1 MKSAANPYSGGIAG
15 SSTDSGTTWTM
26 DSGGDFLFEE
36 WGTAISP
43 MADFSAAPVKGPLPL
58 EVTFTDLTVGGTGS
72 LTYAWDF
79 GDGQTSTL
87 QNPVNIYSAAGKYT
101 VILTVT
107 DEAEHESTKTKTDY
121 IFVQSTDIL
130 IALSSEVDKT
140 PGSMSAWTDVDL
152 SGQIATGA
160 PGALLHIVNTDAA
173 AQTWGVRNN
182 GSSDN
187 ITGSI
192 DPGCQT
198 WAYIGLDSNG
208 KFEGYVTSA
217 NVKIFIY
224 GYSQYGIAFI
234 NAIEKT
240 ISAGWHDINCAANA
254 SSDTIGLIFIVK
266 NSSADTI
273 RSYGIRKNGST
284 DSYTL
289 GEAGLLE
296 IGPGQTQF
304 VIIGCDTAQLCEFY
318 PSDASDIHLYLIGYI
333 FDGTTFQII
342 GSLVHATRRALPCLR
357 TAPACLMP
365 RRRQR
370 SPPGRPPSTTA
381 APTEPAT
388 QRPRRQPVWTPQ
400 QNGPARPASRGAGR
414 ATAAA
419 PRDRPSP
426 RRNCGC
432 GRCRPLQP

>member
-1 MKSAANPYSGGIAG
+1 MG
-15 SSTDSGTTWTM
+15 S
-26 DSGGDFLFEE
+26 
-36 WGTAISP
+36 
-43 MADFSAAPVKGPLPL
+43 
-58 EVTFTDLTVGGTGS
+58 
-72 LTYAWDF
+72 
-79 GDGQTSTL
+79 
-87 QNPVNIYSAAGKYT
+87 
-101 VILTVT
+101 
-107 DEAEHESTKTKTDY
+107 
-121 IFVQSTDIL
+121 
-130 IALSSEVDKT
+130 
-140 PGSMSAWTDVDL
+140 
-152 SGQIATGA
+152 
-160 PGALLHIVNTDAA
+160 
-173 AQTWGVRNN
+173 RNN

-296 IGPGQTQF
+296 IGPGQIQF

-333 FDGTTFQII
+333 FDGTTFQINAANRNLSI
-342 GSLVHATRRALPCLR
+342 FSTYSEVDVSALDITSGWALVQINCSDKAARYGSLRYPGDTVDDYKPIQYGAWKWQKLSINHIFEGKIQDSNVQFFIIGTAEQTLLTPVSLDGLVKVGTTLIEGANIICYNLTRKTFVGR
-357 TAPACLMP
+357 TLTDTDGEYTFTDAGYEDEEFLVGCHYVDSQQ
-365 RRRQR
+365 RRF
-370 SPPGRPPSTTA
+370 G
-381 APTEPAT
+381 
-388 QRPRRQPVWTPQ
+388 
-400 QNGPARPASRGAGR
+400 
-414 ATAAA
+414 
-419 PRDRPSP
+419 
-426 RRNCGC
+426 GC
-432 GRCRPLQP
+432 KLVKLAVA